1 MHDVTSAVVPT
12 ISLLVVREFEHAIE
26 FNLNHILQ
34 IIKLTT
40 TLLGHVIQ
48 QAIVS
53 DFTNGDHPSP

>member
-1 MHDVTSAVVPT
+1 MHDVTSAVVPA
-12 ISLLVVREFEHAIE
+12 ISLSVVREFEHAIE

-48 QAIVS
+48 QAIV
-53 DFTNGDHPSP
+53 